1 MQKPTQAKNA
11 FDGLVRRTS
20 AALNQ
25 LADHVGSAVPA
36 KRIFWEAD
44 FSDLTGRD
52 KDEFRTELASRFPAK
67 CPTLYSIALGSSVDC
82 ELAWHLL
89 NVAKSEKRLA
99 RAYCRVPPFAN
110 SHIMYVGSSQKL
122 PHRILEH
129 LGFGSKSTYALNLA
143 HWASELVGTFT
154 VDAQVYDEVT
164 PEVLCALEDQ
174 LAVEVR
180 PLFGRRGSLG
190 VNAGGRCR

>member
-1 MQKPTQAKNA
+1 MQEPIQTKNA

-25 LADHVGSAVPA
+25 LADHIGSAVPA
-36 KRIFWEAD
+36 KRIFWKAD

-52 KDEFRTELASRFPAK
+52 KDQFRTELATRFPAK
-67 CPTLYSIALGSSVDC
+67 CPTLYSIALDSSVDS

-89 NVAKSEKRLA
+89 NVAKSEKRLG
-99 RAYCRVPPFAN
+99 RAYCRVPPFSN

-122 PHRILEH
+122 TQRILEH

-143 HWASELVGTFT
+143 HWASGLDGSFT
-154 VDAQVYDEVT
+154 VDAEVYDGVA

-174 LAVEVR
+174 LAVDVR

-190 VNAGGRCR
+190 